1 MGGLGIIA
9 AWSGLWNLAD
19 EFLVLKALPVGKFRF
34 LVENG
39 LRVLLGMTLIYFPD
53 GSLSINDI
61 SESDEEDRQARLN
74 TALLE
79 KILHFQLT
87 EQEKGVVN
95 NGKTAASTVSV
106 HNLEKRMARIEALL
120 EKLLKKN

>member
-1 MGGLGIIA
+1 MKSWRLFI
-9 AWSGLWNLAD
+9 LRY
-19 EFLVLKALPVGKFRF
+19 ALQFRF